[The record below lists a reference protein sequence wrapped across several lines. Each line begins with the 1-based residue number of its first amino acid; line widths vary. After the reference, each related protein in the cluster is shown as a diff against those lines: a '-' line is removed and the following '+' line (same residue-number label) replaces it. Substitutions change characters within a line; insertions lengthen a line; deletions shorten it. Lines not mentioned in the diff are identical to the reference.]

1 MKKIL
6 ALILA
11 ASLMLCAAY
20 ALAAT
25 GNVTIAVKGQDEAF
39 EGWVTK
45 TPIWRYAS
53 STTVA

>member
-25 GNVTIAVKGQDEAF
+25 GNVTIAVRGQDGF
-39 EGWVTK
+39 NDF
-45 TPIWRYAS
+45 IS
-53 STTVA
+53 SILVWGDKLLLS